1 MPELHRFHGGL
12 HLPDNKQLTRD
23 VAITECPL
31 PTELV
36 LPLQMHIGDPAQ
48 PVVQVGEHV
57 GRGQL
62 LAVAEEF
69 VSAGVHAPTSGTVV
83 AIEERPIPHPGG
95 LSAMA
100 IVLEPDGEDRW
111 VRPFERWPDYTER
124 SPVELRARLR
134 EAGIVGLGGAV
145 FPTAVKMAVAN
156 PGAVHTLVLN
166 GAECEPYITCDD
178 RLMRERPEDILLG
191 AQIVLHV
198 MGSQRCLIG
207 IEDNKPEAIEALRQA
222 ISTLGDDRFE
232 VVPVPTIYPAGGEK
246 QLLRVLTGIEVPRG
260 KRTSEYGLLCLNV
273 ATVAAVRQA
282 VVEGEPM
289 TDRIVTVT
297 GPGVRE
303 PGNFRVRIGTPMSHV
318 VAQAGG
324 YADGVDRL
332 VMGGPM
338 MGFPLHEDEVPVVKA
353 TNCLLAL
360 RPQDRP
366 EERVPQPCIRCSRC
380 SDACPADLLP
390 QQLYWYARSERFDRA
405 AEYHLFDCIECGVCT
420 AVCPSHIPLVQYFRF
435 AKTEIWSREREKA
448 KADQARSRF
457 EFRNERLE
465 RQKAERE
472 AALAKKRAA
481 MEAAKKKQAAAK
493 AEAGASEQGASSPNA
508 AADAA
513 KTAESGTAET
523 GEMSIEAARARAKAR
538 REARQAAQAVPTS
551 PESTPTPPA
560 SPAPAERPADAA
572 KTSSSSTSSGASSQ
586 PPSDTGSS
594 S

>member
-1 MPELHRFHGGL
+1 MPELYRFHGGL
-12 HLPDNKQLTRD
+12 HLPDNKHLTRD
-23 VAITECPL
+23 AAIVDCPL
-31 PTELV
+31 PSELI
-36 LPLQMHIGDPAQ
+36 LPLQMHIGAPAQ
-48 PVVQVGEHV
+48 PVVQVGEYV

-69 VSAGVHAPTSGTVV
+69 VSAAVHAPTSGTVA

-111 VRPFERWPDYTER
+111 ARPFEPWPDYADR
-124 SPVELRARLR
+124 SPVDLRARLR

-178 RLMRERPEDILLG
+178 RLMRERPTDILRG
-191 AQIVLHV
+191 AQIVLHI
-198 MGSQRCLIG
+198 MGGRHCLIG
-207 IEDNKPEAIEALRQA
+207 IEDNKPEAIETLRQA
-222 ISTLGDDRFE
+222 ISALGDDRFE

-260 KRTSEYGLLCLNV
+260 KRASEYGLLCLNV

-282 VVEGEPM
+282 VVDGEPM
-289 TDRIVTVT
+289 TDRIVTIT
-297 GPGVRE
+297 GPGVRD
-303 PGNFRVRIGTPMSHV
+303 PGNFRVRIGTPMAHV

-324 YADGVDRL
+324 YVEGVDRL

-338 MGFPLHEDEVPVVKA
+338 MGFPLHEDNVPVVKA
-353 TNCLLAL
+353 TNCLLTL
-360 RPQDRP
+360 RPEDRP
-366 EERVPQPCIRCSRC
+366 EERTPQPCIRCSRC

-448 KADQARSRF
+448 KADLARARF
-457 EFRNERLE
+457 EFRNERIE

-481 MEAAKKKQAAAK
+481 MEAAKKKQAAA
-493 AEAGASEQGASSPNA
+493 AEGGASESGSAAPSTAPATACSAGGGA
-508 AADAA
+508 AA
-513 KTAESGTAET
+513 S

-551 PESTPTPPA
+551 PESTPTHPA
-560 SPAPAERPADAA
+560 SPAPAERPADPSKA
-572 KTSSSSTSSGASSQ
+572 SSPFSSSTGASPRS
-586 PPSDTGSS
+586 PSDTGSTS
-594 S
+594 